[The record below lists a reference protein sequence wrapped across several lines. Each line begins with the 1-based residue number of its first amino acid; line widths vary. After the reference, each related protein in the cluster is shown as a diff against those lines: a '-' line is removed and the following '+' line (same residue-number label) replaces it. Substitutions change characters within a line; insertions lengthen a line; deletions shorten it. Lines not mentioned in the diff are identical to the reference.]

1 MNNKALLFGLVGL
14 ILAAGIAGIIY
25 PKVQTVFVDKDGEVK
40 VGAADLNVPYLN
52 INGVTRF
59 YDRINQFAQAT
70 TSVCYMPSPK
80 ATSTLSATISVNEAS
95 TTPLFVELFRVAN
108 DQTFATA
115 GGVQI
120 GTTIDIG
127 PFADEGGL
135 GIMNHI
141 VASTTDGGGE
151 GAIFPPNTMAL
162 VKIYAKTLDLIDDA
176 GETGKGVSLDGNC
189 NFVWTQF

>member
-120 GTTIDIG
+120 GKIG
-127 PFADEGGL
+127 RA
-135 GIMNHI
+135 H
-141 VASTTDGGGE
+141 V
-151 GAIFPPNTMAL
+151 
-162 VKIYAKTLDLIDDA
+162 
-176 GETGKGVSLDGNC
+176 
-189 NFVWTQF
+189 